1 MKLRKYLSYRGISSK
16 EFAMRLDVSL
26 GAVRKWRT
34 GERIPRPH
42 IVSRIARATRGS
54 VSPKDWY
61 N

>member
-1 MKLRKYLSYRGISSK
+1 
-16 EFAMRLDVSL
+16 MRLDVSL